1 MVPSFWK
8 NPDVKRLTMLGGWL
22 VVLVLVTSL
31 TWQIVSVA
39 DDQVSERPIAP
50 LNVAAP
56 VITDPSSTTSTSL
69 RSTSTTL
76 PDFTTAPPGTVPS
89 TSSTVPA
96 TTTTADTTTS
106 SASGWQTRSVQTVG
120 GVVILL
126 YRPGEVAYQSATPAP
141 GFHVE
146 VDKQGPPQ
154 VKVEFESQSSKVEVS
169 AEWSDGDLKVEV
181 SEDGDD

>member
-1 MVPSFWK
+1 MVPSFWE
-8 NPDVKRLTMLGGWL
+8 NREVRRLAILGGWL
-22 VVLVLVTSL
+22 VVLVLVTTL
-31 TWQIVSVA
+31 TWQIVSAA

-56 VITDPSSTTSTSL
+56 VITDPSSTT
-69 RSTSTTL
+69 L
-76 PDFTTAPPGTVPS
+76 PDFTSTTPPGTTPS
-89 TSSTVPA
+89 TSSTVP
-96 TTTTADTTTS
+96 TTATTADTTTS
-106 SASGWQTRSVQTVG
+106 SASSWHTRSVQTVG
-120 GVVILL
+120 GVVILR

-181 SEDGDD
+181 SEEGDD